1 MDDLA
6 ALCYESK
13 PDFVVINEVWSNGDF
28 DDVFFKLPGFEII
41 CRKDR
46 VDTTEGIG
54 GGLLIYTSLTVTGKV
69 FEFCNEEIESFNQC
83 LAIKI
88 PLKGKSDVV
97 LVLLYR
103 PHHIYE
109 DTIILPDETACN
121 NSKLC
126 RLLYSIPKP
135 YVVIGDL
142 NFSQIDWSTMSS
154 DASCK
159 DFVDAVQDN
168 FLTQHIDFPTHMS
181 GTQPDVILSSREDII
196 VDVEEI
202 CNLGSSDHSMVMLT
216 MAGSIPSNTTFE
228 EVPDWRNAD
237 LTLLR
242 NELMAVDWVHEL
254 ENCNVLES
262 WDFVKS
268 AILDAEEK
276 CVPKK
281 RRRISSR
288 PIWMQQNIIRT
299 IRKKRRLWKTY
310 IKSKDYE
317 EYLAYKK
324 VEKETRSLVRK
335 AKKKFER
342 KLAREAKRK
351 PKLFY
356 SYLRSKTSNKQS
368 VGPLKDGDTV
378 VSDNAG
384 MANLLNKFLASVFTT
399 EGPII
404 HEPVVMG
411 VTEKL
416 LDVDI
421 NTDVIAKKIQAL
433 KPAAAPGPDKICPR
447 ILMENVDILCTPLSI
462 VFLRS
467 IDEGV
472 VPEDWRKA
480 NVTPIFK
487 SGSKMSPGTYRPV
500 SLTCII
506 CKILESIIKDSMV
519 SHLTSYNLIRSSQHG
534 FTASESYQNNLHTTM
549 RIKKTATQK

>member
-1 MDDLA
+1 
-6 ALCYESK
+6 
-13 PDFVVINEVWSNGDF
+13 
-28 DDVFFKLPGFEII
+28 
-41 CRKDR
+41 
-46 VDTTEGIG
+46 
-54 GGLLIYTSLTVTGKV
+54 
-69 FEFCNEEIESFNQC
+69 
-83 LAIKI
+83 
-88 PLKGKSDVV
+88 
-97 LVLLYR
+97 
-103 PHHIYE
+103 
-109 DTIILPDETACN
+109 
-121 NSKLC
+121 
-126 RLLYSIPKP
+126 
-135 YVVIGDL
+135 
-142 NFSQIDWSTMSS
+142 
-154 DASCK
+154 
-159 DFVDAVQDN
+159 
-168 FLTQHIDFPTHMS
+168 LTQHIDFPTHKS

-202 CNLGSSDHSMVMLT
+202 CNLGSSHHSMVMLT

-228 EVPDWRNAD
+228 KVPDWRNSC
-237 LTLLR
+237 LILLR

-262 WDFVKS
+262 WNFVKS
-268 AILDAEEK
+268 AILNAEEK
-276 CVPKK
+276 CVPNK

-310 IKSKDYE
+310 TKSKDYE

-399 EGPII
+399 EGPVI

-411 VTEKL
+411 DTEKL
-416 LDVDI
+416 LDVVI

-433 KPAAAPGPDKICPR
+433 KPAAAPGPDKICPH

-467 IDEGV
+467 IEEGV
-472 VPEDWRKA
+472 VTFALRQSSGTTPSSMERRKTIERGVHSMSTFSIRICGQILSGPGA
-480 NVTPIFK
+480 AAGFRACIFLAITSVFITTSSNFSVSPITT
-487 SGSKMSPGTYRPV
+487 GS
-500 SLTCII
+500 
-506 CKILESIIKDSMV
+506 
-519 SHLTSYNLIRSSQHG
+519 
-534 FTASESYQNNLHTTM
+534 
-549 RIKKTATQK
+549 

>member
-1 MDDLA
+1 
-6 ALCYESK
+6 
-13 PDFVVINEVWSNGDF
+13 
-28 DDVFFKLPGFEII
+28 
-41 CRKDR
+41 
-46 VDTTEGIG
+46 
-54 GGLLIYTSLTVTGKV
+54 
-69 FEFCNEEIESFNQC
+69 
-83 LAIKI
+83 
-88 PLKGKSDVV
+88 
-97 LVLLYR
+97 
-103 PHHIYE
+103 
-109 DTIILPDETACN
+109 
-121 NSKLC
+121 
-126 RLLYSIPKP
+126 
-135 YVVIGDL
+135 
-142 NFSQIDWSTMSS
+142 
-154 DASCK
+154 
-159 DFVDAVQDN
+159 
-168 FLTQHIDFPTHMS
+168 
-181 GTQPDVILSSREDII
+181 
-196 VDVEEI
+196 
-202 CNLGSSDHSMVMLT
+202 MVMLT

-310 IKSKDYE
+310 TKSKDYE

-433 KPAAAPGPDKICPR
+433 KPAAAPWPDKICSR
-447 ILMENVDILCTPLSI
+447 ILKENVDILFSPFNYFHT
-462 VFLRS
+462 FHRGRS
-467 IDEGV
+467 CSRGL
-472 VPEDWRKA
+472 A
-480 NVTPIFK
+480 
-487 SGSKMSPGTYRPV
+487 
-500 SLTCII
+500 
-506 CKILESIIKDSMV
+506 
-519 SHLTSYNLIRSSQHG
+519 
-534 FTASESYQNNLHTTM
+534 
-549 RIKKTATQK
+549 